1 MWALPAVFVA
11 VALVWP
17 VQVYVDERW
26 GQPYPGLFQ
35 PTFSDVPDH
44 DRTVRYRAVALKAD
58 GRTIDQEVL
67 FPGLN
72 PGPRKRLLEQMFPP
86 QGGPAEVDIDS
97 AGGSAR
103 GSPTPSAPSQT
114 SSPPPGN
121 VGGSTSTRGGSRS
134 SGELSEYRVDL
145 RGDR

>member
-72 PGPRKRLLEQMFPP
+72 PGRRKRLLEQMFPP
-86 QGGPAEVDIDS
+86 QGGPAEVDIDTRRRLRS
-97 AGGSAR
+97 RIADALGSEPDILTATWQR
-103 GSPTPSAPSQT
+103 
-114 SSPPPGN
+114 
-121 VGGSTSTRGGSRS
+121 RRFDLDSRRVEVVR
-134 SGELSEYRVDL
+134 ELSEYRVDL